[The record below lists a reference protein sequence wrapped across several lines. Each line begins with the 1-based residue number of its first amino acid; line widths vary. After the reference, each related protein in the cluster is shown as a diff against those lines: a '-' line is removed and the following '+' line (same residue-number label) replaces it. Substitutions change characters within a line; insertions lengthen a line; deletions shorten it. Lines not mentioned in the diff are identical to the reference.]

1 MKIGILTF
9 TDGTNLGQRLQNYA
23 LQTLLE
29 ECGCHAYTIRQSH
42 PSPLIKRFLK
52 SSRDCALHH
61 SRFIV
66 ERKREINFEA
76 FNNGFIK
83 FYGKKLNFK
92 KPNLS
97 ICNDFDAFIVGSD
110 QIWNPMS
117 PFVGDNFFLRFA
129 PYEKRLTYAPSF
141 SVDNIPEKFIHQ
153 YQKRLE
159 GFRYLSVREHRG
171 AQIIQTITG
180 RNAAV
185 VLDPT
190 LMIGRRHWEAISA
203 PYEQIPDKPFILS
216 MFLGGK
222 PDISVHEISEY
233 LHLPV
238 LSIDSLTDI
247 NPSQFLGA
255 LKQASLV
262 LTDSYHVT
270 IFSILFNVPFVNFN
284 RTGSLNMNSRFET
297 LYQSLGIDHRFWGTF
312 EFGDIMSVDFDTIRD
327 HLECKRKES
336 SLFLE
341 TELKWAIQT
350 MESKTKD

>member
-29 ECGCHAYTIRQSH
+29 EHGCHAYTIRQSH
-42 PSPLIKRFLK
+42 PSPLIKRLLK

-61 SRFIV
+61 SRFV
-66 ERKREINFEA
+66 AERKRESNFEA
-76 FNNGFIK
+76 FNNQFIR
-83 FYGKKLNFK
+83 FYEKTLNFK
-92 KPNLS
+92 NPNSS

-141 SVDNIPEKFIHQ
+141 SVENIPEKFMYQ
-153 YQKRLE
+153 YRKRLE

-180 RNAAV
+180 RNATV

-190 LMIGRRHWEAISA
+190 LMINRKHWEGVST
-203 PYEQIPDKPFILS
+203 PYGQAPDKPFILS

-222 PDISVHEISEY
+222 PSTSVHEISEH
-233 LHLPV
+233 LHLSV
-238 LSIDSLTDI
+238 FSIDSLTNI

-255 LKQASLV
+255 LRQASLV

-297 LYQSLGIDHRFWGTF
+297 LYQNLGINRRFWGTF
-312 EFGDIMSVDFDTIRD
+312 ELGDIMSVDFDTIRE

-341 TELKWAIQT
+341 TELKWVTQT
-350 MESKTKD
+350 LKSKTKD